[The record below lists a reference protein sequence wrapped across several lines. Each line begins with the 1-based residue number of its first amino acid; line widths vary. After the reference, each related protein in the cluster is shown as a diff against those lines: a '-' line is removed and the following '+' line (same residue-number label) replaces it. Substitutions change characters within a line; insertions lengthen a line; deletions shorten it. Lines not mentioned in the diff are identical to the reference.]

1 MPPPALR
8 QKPEQEENAEQ
19 EMAQQHPKWREA
31 REGRA
36 GTWDPSPTL
45 QEQNGSGGGAPDKKE
60 SSLYLGLITN
70 DFISPILMRK
80 PLMREKLAALKIAHS
95 SCSWL

>member
-1 MPPPALR
+1 MERSKRGESRDLGPI
-8 QKPEQEENAEQ
+8 
-19 EMAQQHPKWREA
+19 
-31 REGRA
+31 
-36 GTWDPSPTL
+36 TL

-80 PLMREKLAALKIAHS
+80 LLMREKLAALKIAHS